1 MTARPLRA
9 PLALALAFAAGC
21 RQPPPSVHVSTGVAA
36 EQAASTS
43 QPAGEGPRAVGPAPA
58 ATPASVEEPVI
69 GGECPA
75 PDAPVDDEIAAQAAA
90 LVPLKAG
97 LTLATAW
104 HRTTEADDV
113 ECLTQ
118 VQHVGERALD
128 VSAGCA
134 MRDGTV
140 TGTRR
145 TCRADL
151 RNAHA
156 YYSGAGDDETLT
168 GTTMFSLSSAAFA
181 ELKQKRQTA
190 HRNVSIHEGAIISDL
205 GGTLALDGA
214 GVIPT
219 IVNDRVVELPVVR
232 AAGVLRG
239 RAMGKPLET
248 RVRAAILDDGRF
260 PLVLEYEMPDVGA
273 RGFLIRYTR
282 VSFPTDGTLE
292 ERLATEAHVD
302 VYGIYFDF
310 ASDRLRPESEPVLR
324 EIAGALS
331 RHPDWTLSV
340 NGHTDNVG
348 GDAANQQ
355 LSARRSEAVKAAL
368 VRGHGISPERLTAK
382 GYGASAPKDTNDTRE
397 GRAKNRR
404 VELVRR

>member
-1 MTARPLRA
+1 MTAPPLLA
-9 PLALALAFAAGC
+9 SLALALAVTAGC
-21 RQPPPSVHVSTGVAA
+21 RQPSPSAHASAGGARSLASSTP
-36 EQAASTS
+36 
-43 QPAGEGPRAVGPAPA
+43 QPAVEAPGA
-58 ATPASVEEPVI
+58 AGASASTPASVEEPVI
-69 GGECPA
+69 GGDCPA
-75 PDAPVDDEIAAQAAA
+75 PAGPVDDEIAAQAEA

-118 VQHVGERALD
+118 VRHVGALALD

-134 MRDGTV
+134 MPDGTV

-145 TCRADL
+145 TCRVDL
-151 RNAHA
+151 RNAYA

-168 GTTMFSLSSAAFA
+168 GTTMFSLSAAAFA
-181 ELKQKRQTA
+181 ELKQKRQTP
-190 HRNVSIHEGAIISDL
+190 HRNMSIHEGAVIADL
-205 GGTLALDGA
+205 RGTLMLEGA

-219 IVNDRVVELPVVR
+219 VVNDRVMELPVVR

-248 RVRAAILDDGRF
+248 RVKAAILDDQRF

-282 VSFPTDGTLE
+282 VSFPTDGKLEARLAAE
-292 ERLATEAHVD
+292 ERAD

-331 RHPDWTLSV
+331 RHPDWKLIV

-348 GDAANQQ
+348 GDGANQQ
-355 LSARRSEAVKAAL
+355 LSARRSEAVKTAL
-368 VRGHGISPERLTAK
+368 VRGHGIPPGRLTTK
-382 GYGASAPKDTNDTRE
+382 GYGASAPKDTNDTPE
-397 GRAKNRR
+397 GRARNRR
-404 VELVRR
+404 VELVRQ